1 MIDLRNL
8 LITAGLT
15 AAIADELLALYER
28 VGDDQMLEVLRG
40 ETIGDKPDVAKR
52 EARLMWWAG
61 DHIPREYKRLL
72 DAQVRRP
79 EDAGIE
85 EATLVYNPIEV
96 WNDALQQFVQ
106 AGMVDTEIARVS
118 VNRAWTEAW
127 RHRFDKA
134 WLQGQPVDDQL
145 PADLPAPEV
154 WPDLLK
160 DHEHEQDANHP
171 IHILRVYLDALWGD
185 SNGSQ

>member
-1 MIDLRNL
+1 MVDLRTI
-8 LITAGLT
+8 LITAGVTPDT
-15 AAIADELLALYER
+15 ADGLLALYKQ
-28 VGDDQMLEVLRG
+28 VGNDQMLEVLRG
-40 ETIGDKPDVAKR
+40 ESVGGAPDVAKR

-72 DAQVRRP
+72 DAQVQRP

-85 EATLVYNPIEV
+85 DATLVYNPIEV
-96 WNDALQQFVQ
+96 WSDALQQFVQ
-106 AGMVDTEIARVS
+106 SGMVDTEIARVS
-118 VNRAWTEAW
+118 VNRAWAEAW

-145 PADLPAPEV
+145 PTELPAPEA

-160 DHEHEQDANHP
+160 AHEHEQDAGHP
-171 IHILRVYLDALWGD
+171 IHILKAYVDALWGD
-185 SNGSQ
+185 SDGSQ

>member
-1 MIDLRNL
+1 MVDLRNL
-8 LITAGLT
+8 LVTAGLT
-15 AAIADELLALYER
+15 PAIVDDLLALYEQ
-28 VGDDQMLEVLRG
+28 VGDDRMLEALRG
-40 ETIGDKPDVAKR
+40 QMVGDALDAAKR
-52 EARLMWWAG
+52 DARLMWWAG

-72 DAQVRRP
+72 DAQVRRS

-96 WNDALQQFVQ
+96 WSDALQQFVHS
-106 AGMVDTEIARVS
+106 GMVDTEIARAS

-145 PADLPAPEV
+145 PTELPAPEA
-154 WPDLLK
+154 WPALLK
-160 DHEHEQDANHP
+160 AHEHEQDANHP
-171 IHILRVYLDALWGD
+171 IHILKAYLAALWGD
-185 SNGSQ
+185 SDGSQ